1 MCKNKTLLLKAT
13 LASEL
18 PHRMTL
24 RPTAKSIYWTT
35 SLVSLNQA
43 RAKNNRM
50 NSLKSAGI
58 SERFNPDSEEKPA
71 LGPSV
76 RGEEH

>member
-1 MCKNKTLLLKAT
+1 M
-13 LASEL
+13 ASEL
-18 PHRMTL
+18 PHRMTMQ
-24 RPTAKSIYWTT
+24 PMAKSIYWTT
-35 SLVSLNQA
+35 SLVNVYQA
-43 RAKNNRM
+43 QAKNNRM

-76 RGEEH
+76 RSEEH